1 MNDYIGG
8 LSGLV
13 NLGNTCY
20 MNSAIQ
26 CFSNTEDL
34 TKYFLSKDYLEE
46 NNNVESEFDICKQW
60 YRLMNGMWEE
70 NCTVSPIS
78 FLKVIKNL
86 ANKKNKNINFV
97 FNML

>member
-8 LSGLV
+8 LSLV

-60 YRLMNGMWEE
+60 YRLRWCVGRKLH
-70 NCTVSPIS
+70 SIS
-78 FLKVIKNL
+78 NKFFKS
-86 ANKKNKNINFV
+86 NKKFSK
-97 FNML
+97 